1 MKVNN
6 DAQAQMKE
14 ELGESLTPGAS
25 TAAALKFG
33 LISARIDKNFW
44 RQVKRPTWYNE
55 TDEKGRDLWQQKKM
69 EVLAEVNKII
79 RRQLKEQS
87 RQQGFQNRPGLS
99 GVVRQATRP
108 LYQWLP
114 KATESKVNYGPLR
127 DKYQKPS

>member
-44 RQVKRPTWYNE
+44 RQVRRPTWYNE

-87 RQQGFQNRPGLS
+87 RQQGHQQGYQGQTGQL
-99 GVVRQATRP
+99 VRQSQAKP
-108 LYQWLP
+108 YP
-114 KATESKVNYGPLR
+114 SKVNYGPLR